1 VVKSAKYPVVYKPE
15 LYPDKRDALRRRKIL
30 FKPIW
35 LVAMAAIACCQVS
48 ANELKLSV
56 GKGQLVTLPEDAKTV
71 FVADPNV
78 ANYQLP
84 ASRSLFVYGKAY
96 GDTDVFV
103 LDNAQRPI
111 YQASVKVRSNIEAL
125 RQSLKQQFPKAQVS
139 VSEHGRKLVLTGSST
154 SSTAIES
161 MLALAQAYVEEPED
175 VVNDIH
181 LDIPHQVNI
190 RLRIAEVKR
199 DVSNQLG
206 IKWGT
211 LSNGQINFFKRPVEM
226 DLFGLTAFDNPLTG
240 VLDALAEEGL
250 AKVLAEPNLT
260 AMSGEEATFHAGGSF
275 PYTIPDPDLNTYT
288 VDFRDYGVR
297 LDMRPTVMEGDR
309 IRLKVRPEVSNLSTE
324 VNLGSTGLLA
334 PSLQVR
340 SAETTVELA
349 SGESFA
355 LAGLIQA
362 NDVSS
367 ISKLPFLG
375 DIPMLGALFRSED
388 FRREETELVII
399 VTAYAVEPTAQ
410 DNYQLPGQNLK
421 LNSQFERLLWGDTY
435 SEQAVK
441 TPLEVSGRP
450 DFIY

>member
-1 VVKSAKYPVVYKPE
+1 M
-15 LYPDKRDALRRRKIL
+15 
-30 FKPIW
+30 
-35 LVAMAAIACCQVS
+35 LVCSTVANAADLQ
-48 ANELKLSV
+48 LKV
-56 GKGQLVTLPEDAKTV
+56 GKGQLVHLPSDAKTV
-71 FVADPNV
+71 FVADPAV

-84 ASRSLFVYGKAY
+84 ASRSLFVYGKAH
-96 GDTDVFV
+96 GDTDVYV
-103 LDNAQRPI
+103 LDSQQRTI
-111 YQASVKVRSNIEAL
+111 YRAAIEVRNNLARLQSALDEQFSDAKVTVVE
-125 RQSLKQQFPKAQVS
+125 Q
-139 VSEHGRKLVLTGSST
+139 GRKLVLRGSSP
-154 SSTAIES
+154 SALDIES
-161 MLALAQAYVEEPED
+161 MLAMAQSYVEEDSD
-175 VVNDIH
+175 VVNDMH
-181 LDIPHQVNI
+181 LDIPKQVNI

-199 DVSNQLG
+199 EVSNQLG

-211 LSNGQINFFKRPVEM
+211 LANGQINFYKRPVEM
-226 DLFGLTAFDNPLTG
+226 DLFGFTAFDNPLTG

-260 AMSGEEATFHAGGSF
+260 ALSGEEATFHAGGSF

-297 LDMRPTVMEGDR
+297 LDMRPTVMEGQR

-367 ISKLPFLG
+367 VSKLPFLG
-375 DIPMLGALFRSED
+375 DIPVLGALFRSED

-410 DNYQLPGQNLK
+410 DNYQFPGQQLQ
-421 LNSQFERLLWGDTY
+421 LNSQFERLLWGETY
-435 SEQAVK
+435 HHRQQ
-441 TPLEVSGRP
+441 PLPASISGRP

>member
-1 VVKSAKYPVVYKPE
+1 MLLRKKIIAVLVLLVTCAQSWANALE
-15 LYPDKRDALRRRKIL
+15 LA
-30 FKPIW
+30 
-35 LVAMAAIACCQVS
+35 
-48 ANELKLSV
+48 V
-56 GKGQLVTLPEDAKTV
+56 GKGQLVHLPADAKTV
-71 FVADPNV
+71 FVANPET

-84 ASRSLFVYGKAY
+84 ASRSLFVYGKSH
-96 GDTDVFV
+96 GDTDIYV
-103 LDNAQRPI
+103 LDGQQRTI
-111 YQASVKVRSNIEAL
+111 YRAAIQVRSN
-125 RQSLKQQFPKAQVS
+125 LKQLQQDIQQQFPDATVEVIAQ
-139 VSEHGRKLVLTGSST
+139 GKKIVLRGQCPSATD
-154 SSTAIES
+154 IES
-161 MLALAQAYVEEPED
+161 MIAMAHGYVAETED
-175 VVNDIH
+175 VVNDVR

-199 DVSNQLG
+199 EVSNQLG

-211 LSNGQINFFKRPVEM
+211 LANGQIDFFKRPVEL
-226 DLFGLTAFDNPLTG
+226 DLFGITAFDNPLTG

-260 AMSGEEATFHAGGSF
+260 ALSGEDATFHAGGSF

-297 LDMRPTVMEGDR
+297 LDMRPTVLEGNR

-340 SAETTVELA
+340 SAETTIELA

-362 NDVSS
+362 NDVSN

-375 DIPMLGALFRSED
+375 DIPILGALFRSED

-399 VTAYAVEPTAQ
+399 VTAYAVEPSQQ
-410 DNYQLPGQNLK
+410 DNFQWPGQDLQ
-421 LNSQFERLLWGDTY
+421 LNSQFERLLWGETYHQQPSKPDTI
-435 SEQAVK
+435 
-441 TPLEVSGRP
+441 SGRP